1 MKLRHILYD
10 LTDVLLL
17 HLILNIPSY
26 VVELLPITPHWAFI
40 IYLLGVAWAIV
51 QLILGVQ
58 YRERLLGWWEG
69 ISAPAMWSIS
79 VVTFVLFAAS
89 LVDEILT
96 HGWRF

>member
-1 MKLRHILYD
+1 MLLIKNGDIKTMAGPEIANGSILIGD
-10 LTDVLLL
+10 DGK
-17 HLILNIPSY
+17 
-26 VVELLPITPHWAFI
+26 I
-40 IYLLGVAWAIV
+40 IAVG
-51 QLILGVQ
+51 
-58 YRERLLGWWEG
+58 EG